1 MQPNRI
7 RKHLWSKLLSNLLR
21 RVTLPQ
27 RLQRQPARTRVEMR
41 EVRCQ
46 TEVVDEEGVPHP
58 ETGADHEEED
68 DAIPADIFMDTRTV
82 HLHMARSIRNA
93 RHMTS
98 HRAEAANRFKEE
110 MKDMMRAGV

>member
-1 MQPNRI
+1 MQPNPI

-27 RLQRQPARTRVEMR
+27 RLQRQPHKTRVEMR

-46 TEVVDEEGVPHP
+46 TEVVDVEGVPHP
-58 ETGADHEEED
+58 ETGAEDEGED
-68 DAIPADIFMDTRTV
+68 DAIPADTFMDIRTV

-93 RHMTS
+93 LHMMS
-98 HRAEAANRFKEE
+98 HRAEAANRPKGG
-110 MKDMMRAGV
+110 MKDMMHAGV